1 MYKTFSVD
9 QHAVG
14 RGTEISV
21 VISGAGSHAR
31 CSLPAT
37 TAVTFDGSS
46 DRHYRY
52 RCLQS
57 AAASP
62 PDNIV
67 VSYNPR
73 VRNGEAAV
81 LAEIV

>member
-21 VISGAGSHAR
+21 IISGAR
-31 CSLPAT
+31 CHSRCPLPAAA
-37 TAVTFDGSS
+37 AVTFDGSP

-57 AAASP
+57 AAAPP
-62 PDNIV
+62 PDNIT
-67 VSYNPR
+67 VSNNTR
-73 VRNGEAAV
+73 VRNGDV
-81 LAEIV
+81 AEIV